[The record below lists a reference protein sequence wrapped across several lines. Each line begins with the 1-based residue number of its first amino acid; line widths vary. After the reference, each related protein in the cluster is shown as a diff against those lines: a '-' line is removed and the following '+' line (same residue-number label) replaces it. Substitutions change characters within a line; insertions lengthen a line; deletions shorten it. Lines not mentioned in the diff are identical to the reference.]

1 MQGLLLWIKAY
12 APILVKEHTIYYEMC
27 KMYIEGVHGQTLK
40 EWGRNAIKMAMFLN
54 ESKAVFIHQLQQQG
68 TSITAENID
77 CFQDRY
83 EVFQEE
89 YLRRK
94 GTYLDRNTKLFL
106 HSAISYDTSYDWWFH
121 RDLLNEENSSRLLI
135 SLKTAPD
142 TTMALNAKTKVI
154 QIVSNDSEV
163 NYILKGIKKTVEKN
177 STSDYNGIHTDIVK
191 KKKEVVLNFNTKNI
205 IILGAGVAVLAVGG
219 VLLKKYGT

>member
-163 NYILKGIKKTVEKN
+163 NYILKGIKNK
-177 STSDYNGIHTDIVK
+177 I
-191 KKKEVVLNFNTKNI
+191 
-205 IILGAGVAVLAVGG
+205 
-219 VLLKKYGT
+219 